1 MIPVGIVGVL
11 WEEEVDA
18 LFSGR
23 VLLVGVMLL
32 VTATILYLTIFAKRQ
47 DKNVGFRQ
55 ALIIGVAQAFAV
67 MPGISRSGATI
78 GTALLL
84 GIKRDQATRFSFLMV
99 LLPILGAT
107 AMKVKDLIEQ
117 EGAGS
122 AEFWPMAAGFVG
134 AFLSGLVACK
144 WMITLVRKGQIIYF
158 AFYCF
163 IIGTIAI
170 ISSFL

>member
-99 LLPILGAT
+99 LLPILDAT

-134 AFLSGLVACK
+134 SFLSGLVACK